1 MTAEELQAIEKLTSA
16 VKELDYTVTALLWAT
31 VANNVGNSQTKAILF
46 EDSLRNTQR
55 LVNGLTNGIREAS
68 QKIEK
73 EA

>member
-1 MTAEELQAIEKLTSA
+1 MTAEELKAIEKLTSA

-31 VANNVGNSQTKAILF
+31 VANNVGNNQQKAILF
-46 EDSLRNTQR
+46 EDSLRNTQK
-55 LVNGLTNGIREAS
+55 LVNSLTNGIREAS

>member
-1 MTAEELQAIEKLTSA
+1 MTAEELKAIEKLTSA

-68 QKIEK
+68 KKIEK

>member
-1 MTAEELQAIEKLTSA
+1 MTAEELKAIEKLTSA

>member
-1 MTAEELQAIEKLTSA
+1 MTAEELKAIEKLTSA

-31 VANNVGNSQTKAILF
+31 VANNVGNSQQKAILF

-55 LVNGLTNGIREAS
+55 LINGLTNGIREAS